1 MTTTD
6 ETIRTALVVAGIPC
20 RNEAAT
26 VATVAGT
33 ADAGLASA
41 YPAGASVIILA
52 ENGSTDGTVDRFL
65 AADLRA
71 RKLVVR
77 SDGRGTGKGTNVF
90 AIIDTALSLG
100 ADRLVLL
107 DGDVRSIEPAWVGH
121 LAAAV
126 DRRQPTMALPVYQR
140 NRYEATSTNHLVRP
154 LLAAVFGAH
163 LQQPIAGDCA
173 FNRSFLEGIGAW
185 SRPASAQLYGIDV
198 WLTANALR
206 EGHDIVEVPLGR
218 KLHNSPFPK
227 ILHLPQQVLDSL
239 FHVIA
244 GMDATHVPGRPVA
257 RPTAV
262 DDVATPQD
270 PEVIARIIRST
281 GRYMGSNLADIQR
294 LFPSA
299 RALPAAPWG
308 LLVTAGQWPWILAD
322 ALQALAL
329 GEFER
334 SRDHLVALCVNR
346 VMTFWDEITGLT
358 VTEIDELL
366 HRQALDTAEVVARR
380 SIRFGTGCAP
390 EVFHPGGWLTHQT
403 PSPP

>member
-1 MTTTD
+1 MTSTD
-6 ETIRTALVVAGIPC
+6 ETVRAAHIVVGIPC

-26 VATVAGT
+26 VAAVAGI

-41 YPAGASVIILA
+41 GPAGTNVIILA

-71 RKLVVR
+71 RRFVVR
-77 SDGRGTGKGTNVF
+77 SDGPGTGKGTNVF
-90 AIIDTALSLG
+90 AIIDRALTLG

-126 DRRQPTMALPVYQR
+126 DRERPTMALPVYQR
-140 NRYEATSTNHLVRP
+140 NRYEAASTNHLVRP

-163 LQQPIAGDCA
+163 VQQPIAGDFA
-173 FNRSFLEGIGAW
+173 FNRAFLERIGHW
-185 SRPASAQLYGIDV
+185 PRPASAHLYGIDV

-206 EGHDIVEVPLGR
+206 EGHDVVEVPLGR
-218 KLHNSPFPK
+218 KVHNSPFPK

-244 GMDATHVPGRPVA
+244 RADATQQQRCLVA
-257 RPTAV
+257 RPTAI

-270 PEVIARIIRST
+270 PEVIGRIIRST
-281 GRYMGSNLADIQR
+281 GRYLDANLADIRR

-299 RALPAAPWG
+299 GALSAAPWG
-308 LLVTAGQWPWILAD
+308 LRVTADQWPGILAD

-358 VTEIDELL
+358 VAEIDELL
-366 HRQALDTAEVVARR
+366 HQQTLDTAEVTAQR
-380 SIRFGTGCAP
+380 SIRFGTRYP
-390 EVFHPGGWLTHQT
+390 SDVFHPGRWQEFQT
-403 PSPP
+403 AVGI

>member
-1 MTTTD
+1 MPVASANLD
-6 ETIRTALVVAGIPC
+6 PGGLLVVGIPS

-26 VATVAGT
+26 VAM
-33 ADAGLASA
+33 ASA
-41 YPAGASVIILA
+41 CPGGSSVIILA
-52 ENGSTDGTVDRFL
+52 DNGSTDGTVDRFL

-71 RKLVVR
+71 RRFVVR
-77 SDGRGTGKGTNVF
+77 SEARGTGKGTNVF
-90 AIIDTALSLG
+90 AIIDRALALG

-107 DGDVRSIEPAWVGH
+107 DADVRSIEPGWVGR

-126 DRRQPTMALPVYQR
+126 DRPEPTMALPVYQR

-154 LLAAVFGAH
+154 LLAAVFGSH

-173 FNRSFLEGIGAW
+173 FNRAFLDVIGRW
-185 SRPASAQLYGIDV
+185 PRPASAQLYGIDV

-206 EGHDIVEVPLGR
+206 EGHDVVEVPLGR

-227 ILHLPQQVLDSL
+227 ILYLPQQVLDSL
-239 FHVIA
+239 FHVIVRA
-244 GMDATHVPGRPVA
+244 DARQPQRGPVA
-257 RPTAV
+257 PRHAV

-281 GRYMGSNLADIQR
+281 ACYLDSNLADIRR

-299 RALPAAPWG
+299 RALRPAPWG
-308 LLVTAGQWPWILAD
+308 LRVTVDDWPQILAD

-329 GEFER
+329 GELER

-346 VMTFWDEITGLT
+346 VMTFWDEIRDLA
-358 VTEIDELL
+358 VAEIDDLL
-366 HRQALDTAEVVARR
+366 HRQTVDTARLTDQR
-380 SIRFGTGCAP
+380 SIRFGTRYP
-390 EVFHPGGWLTHQT
+390 PDVFHPGRWLEFQT
-403 PSPP
+403 PLVT